1 MAYYDYSH
9 FQPLCDQSGVQNR
22 IMPRLLT
29 RKPFEREYHRQQNV
43 LDRIHNRCYLKTQKY
58 EFISFI
64 KSPSPHRLQAYSKQ
78 KTSDELNKLKTD
90 NTFGRRMK
98 NHMRFITQIKNQWY
112 HMFRFYLLFLL
123 ILFSISTKCAFAE
136 DDLTVFDL
144 QVKTWA
150 EDCKK
155 EVTSELDRLLSSGR
169 LNMGQLFDTF
179 YIPIPNTDP
188 QKYRTQ
194 YDKYFDEVLQ
204 IILDK
209 YLEKDKNIVFV
220 VIVDTNGYLPTHN
233 LKYSKPMTG
242 DNKVDIL
249 GNRSKRMFNDKTGL
263 AAARNTNPYY
273 LQKYSRDTGETMKDL
288 SVPIF
293 IKEKHWGAIRFG
305 YLEK

>member
-1 MAYYDYSH
+1 
-9 FQPLCDQSGVQNR
+9 
-22 IMPRLLT
+22 
-29 RKPFEREYHRQQNV
+29 
-43 LDRIHNRCYLKTQKY
+43 
-58 EFISFI
+58 
-64 KSPSPHRLQAYSKQ
+64 
-78 KTSDELNKLKTD
+78 
-90 NTFGRRMK
+90 
-98 NHMRFITQIKNQWY
+98 MRFITQIKNQWY

-144 QVKTWA
+144 QIKTWA

-305 YLEK
+305 YLAK

>member
-1 MAYYDYSH
+1 
-9 FQPLCDQSGVQNR
+9 
-22 IMPRLLT
+22 
-29 RKPFEREYHRQQNV
+29 
-43 LDRIHNRCYLKTQKY
+43 
-58 EFISFI
+58 
-64 KSPSPHRLQAYSKQ
+64 
-78 KTSDELNKLKTD
+78 
-90 NTFGRRMK
+90 
-98 NHMRFITQIKNQWY
+98 
-112 HMFRFYLLFLL
+112 MFRFYLLFLL

-144 QVKTWA
+144 QIKTWA

-305 YLEK
+305 YLAK

>member
-1 MAYYDYSH
+1 
-9 FQPLCDQSGVQNR
+9 
-22 IMPRLLT
+22 
-29 RKPFEREYHRQQNV
+29 
-43 LDRIHNRCYLKTQKY
+43 
-58 EFISFI
+58 
-64 KSPSPHRLQAYSKQ
+64 
-78 KTSDELNKLKTD
+78 
-90 NTFGRRMK
+90 
-98 NHMRFITQIKNQWY
+98 MRFITQIKNQWH

-249 GNRSKRMFNDKTGL
+249 GNRAKRMFNDKTGL
-263 AAARNTNPYY
+263 GAARNTNPYL

-305 YLEK
+305 YLAK